1 MKYVNR
7 FIRKYPKFYIENL
20 MLHISILTLVV
31 YVVHYVFRTPLIGY
45 LTLDRTAVLAGQ
57 IWRLVSFV
65 LVPADSRLLY
75 FVISIY
81 FYYYLGNTLEH
92 TWGSQLF
99 TIYYII
105 CMLGSIIAAML
116 SGAVFT
122 GLYINLSIFLA
133 FAYLYPNQE
142 ILLFFVL
149 PVKVKYLAYLDLALM
164 GVSFLMGGLG
174 TKLMIIS
181 SFSGLLVF
189 FGKDLLLDLKLALR
203 RLKNRI
209 K

>member
-1 MKYVNR
+1 MKYVNK
-7 FIRKYPKFYIENL
+7 FIRKFPKFYIENL
-20 MLHISILTLVV
+20 MLHISLLTLVV

-45 LTLDRTAVLAGQ
+45 LVLDRSAVLSGQ
-57 IWRLVSFV
+57 IWRLISFV

-75 FVISIY
+75 FIISIY

-105 CMLGSIIAAML
+105 CMLGSILASML

-122 GLYINLSIFLA
+122 GVYINLSIFLA

-142 ILLFFVL
+142 ILLFFIL

-164 GVSFLMGGLG
+164 AVSFVMGGLA

-189 FGKDLLLDLKLALR
+189 FGKDLLLDVRLWLR
-203 RLKNRI
+203 RVKNRI

>member
-1 MKYVNR
+1 MKYVNK
-7 FIRKYPKFYIENL
+7 FIRKYPKFHIDNL
-20 MLHISILTLVV
+20 MLHISLLTLVV
-31 YVVHYVFRTPLIGY
+31 YVVHYVFRAPLIGY
-45 LTLDRTAVLAGQ
+45 LVLDRSAVLAGQ

-75 FVISIY
+75 FIISIY

-99 TIYYII
+99 TIYYLI
-105 CMLGSIIAAML
+105 CMLGSILACML
-116 SGAVFT
+116 SGTVFT
-122 GLYINLSIFLA
+122 GVYINLSIFLA
-133 FAYLYPNQE
+133 FAYLYPDQE

-164 GVSFLMGGLG
+164 AVSFIMGGLA

-189 FGKDLLLDLKLALR
+189 FGKDLMLDLKLAFR
-203 RLKNRI
+203 RMKNRM